1 VIVLSH
7 FQIKPILEARH
18 RGHRQVEVSTD
29 LNMTTTSVRLDEAG
43 IIFPDGHLLGWADA
57 EGIADSDTKC
67 FRLDADGIEE
77 IRGYSEV
84 TNWAR
89 SLFPTEGAPTMLVS
103 GIPMHRIKGVDP
115 HRDTLK
121 KIKAVAPVYGEVL
134 DTATGLGYTAIE
146 ASRTADNVVTVELD
160 PLSLEI
166 AKQNPWSARLFTSA
180 NIQQIVGDVYDV
192 IEEIDSERFSCV
204 IHDPPMFNL
213 AGDLYSREFYTE
225 IFRVLKRRGRVFH
238 YIGDL
243 TSKSGQGVVRG
254 ASQRLLEVGFSRVQ
268 KRPEAFGIVAYK

>member
-1 VIVLSH
+1 
-7 FQIKPILEARH
+7 
-18 RGHRQVEVSTD
+18 
-29 LNMTTTSVRLDEAG
+29 
-43 IIFPDGHLLGWADA
+43 
-57 EGIADSDTKC
+57 
-67 FRLDADGIEE
+67 
-77 IRGYSEV
+77 
-84 TNWAR
+84 
-89 SLFPTEGAPTMLVS
+89 MLVS